1 MRRFFDQRRLIFL
14 SKLSCNFIVKIAVI
28 YHKPHIMKKTLTILL
43 AIITSVSLLSLSAC
57 RFNCKRGSGNLI
69 TEHRGVGSFTGVEV
83 SGGYKVVI
91 KQDSVNNVTIIGDDN
106 LMKYVKTENNGE
118 RLKIYNSRSICT
130 SGQYTVYV
138 SLKELN
144 YIETSGA
151 TSVFSDGKITVK
163 DLELHTSG
171 STKINLSL
179 NADHV
184 KTEASGLTDMFLEG
198 QAQSH
203 TLETSGS
210 SSLNALNFVVN
221 KYRIESSGLSHCK
234 INVLSELNINSSGAS
249 DIQYRGNPSDIRNNK
264 SGIASLKQID

>member
-1 MRRFFDQRRLIFL
+1 MKKVLAILF
-14 SKLSCNFIVKIAVI
+14 AVI
-28 YHKPHIMKKTLTILL
+28 
-43 AIITSVSLLSLSAC
+43 ASVSLISLSSC
-57 RFNCKRGSGNLI
+57 RLNCKRGSGSLI

-91 KQDSVNNVTIIGDDN
+91 KQDSVNSVTIIGDDN
-106 LMKYVKTENNGE
+106 LMKYVKTENNGDK
-118 RLKIYNSRSICT
+118 LKIYNSRSLCP

-184 KTEASGLTDMFLEG
+184 KTEASGLTDIFLEG

-203 TLETSGS
+203 TIETSGS
-210 SSLNALNFVVN
+210 SNLNALNFVVN
-221 KYRIESSGLSHCK
+221 KYRIQSSGLSHCK
-234 INVLSELNINSSGAS
+234 INVLSDLDINSSGAS
-249 DIQYRGNPSDIRNNK
+249 DVQYRGNPANIHNDK
-264 SGIASLKQID
+264 SGIASLKQIN

>member
-1 MRRFFDQRRLIFL
+1 
-14 SKLSCNFIVKIAVI
+14 
-28 YHKPHIMKKTLTILL
+28 MKKIFAILL
-43 AIITSVSLLSLSAC
+43 TFFASVSLLSLSAC

-69 TEHRGVGSFTGVEV
+69 TEHRGVGSFTGLEV

-106 LMKYVKTENNGE
+106 LMKYVKTDNNGDH
-118 RLKIYNSRSICT
+118 LKIYNSRSICT

-184 KTEASGLTDMFLEG
+184 KTEASGLTDIFLEG

-210 SSLNALNFVVN
+210 STLNALNFVVN

-234 INVLSELNINSSGAS
+234 INVLSELDIHSSGAS
-249 DIQYRGNPSDIRNNK
+249 DIQYRGNPTDIRNDK
-264 SGIASLKQID
+264 SGIASLKQIN